1 MRRFR
6 RRHLFWQI
14 YPTLLISVAL
24 VAVLGAIV
32 WHLSGVAPMGP
43 GFPMHRPSVQ
53 RFQVHS
59 LAMLIMV
66 AMVVGVGAYPVISR
80 ITRRLEALRA
90 SVEAWGGGDLARRA
104 AIDGDDEI
112 AAVAASFNAAADRTD
127 ALLSAH
133 KTLLAHASHELRSPL
148 ARLALAVEMLA
159 EASGGSLV
167 PVIRGEIAELDMLV
181 EEILLA
187 SRLDHGTD
195 VGRREIVD
203 CLALAAEEAARA
215 GVQMCDVPQGS
226 PAFEVVGSATLLRR
240 LIRNLIENA
249 IKHGAAPV
257 DIALRHGTRD
267 GEAMIVIAVHDHGMG
282 IPAALRNRVFEP
294 FFRPEGSAEAAG
306 SWGLGLSL
314 VRQIAN
320 RHGGRASCS
329 SSDAGITTFTVELP
343 INDGQGSTGDSPPV
357 PYRQPDD
364 Y

>member
-1 MRRFR
+1 MRRF

-24 VAVLGAIV
+24 VAVLGAIM
-32 WHLSGVAPMGP
+32 WHLSGVAPMGSALPMP
-43 GFPMHRPSVQ
+43 GPFMHR
-53 RFQVHS
+53 FQIHS
-59 LAMLIMV
+59 LGMLALV
-66 AMVVGVGAYPVISR
+66 AMVVGIGAYPVISR

-90 SVEAWGGGDLARRA
+90 SVEAWGGGDLTRRA
-104 AIDGDDEI
+104 AIDGGDEI

-167 PVIRGEIAELDMLV
+167 PVIRGEIAELDTLV

-195 VGRREIVD
+195 IGRCEMVD

-215 GVQMCDVPQGS
+215 AVRMRDVPPGS
-226 PAFEVVGSATLLRR
+226 SAFEVLGSPTLLRR

-257 DIALRHGTRD
+257 DIALQHGMRD
-267 GEAMIVIAVHDHGMG
+267 GEAMIVIAVQDHGTG
-282 IPAALRNRVFEP
+282 ISAALRNRVFEP
-294 FFRPEGSAEAAG
+294 FFRPEGSTETAG

-314 VRQIAN
+314 VRQIAE

-329 SSDAGITTFTVELP
+329 SSDAGVTTFTVELP
-343 INDGQGSTGDSPPV
+343 VSGALN
-357 PYRQPDD
+357 
-364 Y
+364 